1 MRGRPRVCPF
11 SVLQTNQQISTNQY
25 KVIGNNNMKKTAV
38 LALGGNAIIK
48 AGQKGT
54 ITEQFANTRDS
65 LGGVVELIRQGYALA
80 LTHGNGPQ
88 VGNLLRQ
95 QEAGET
101 VGIAP
106 LPLGVLNAATEG
118 TMGYMIE
125 QSLQNRLKKV
135 GIQKDVITIVS
146 QVVVDKN
153 DPSMLN
159 PTKYVGSTYF
169 TEEQAEQLRKEL
181 GWSLKEDSGK
191 GYRRVVPSPMP
202 KEIIPA
208 RIIQSIVDSGNIA
221 IAVGGGGIPIY
232 IEEDGTYEGVD
243 AVIDKDFASA
253 LLALEIKA
261 DLFVILTGV
270 DKVSINYGKEDQQDL
285 DVLTIEDAKK
295 HYADKQFPAG
305 SMGPKIL
312 AAIDFIERGGSEVL
326 ITSIDSIVDAFAGK
340 TGTRIVR

>member
-1 MRGRPRVCPF
+1 
-11 SVLQTNQQISTNQY
+11 
-25 KVIGNNNMKKTAV
+25 MKKTAV

-65 LGGVVELIRQGYALA
+65 LGGVVELISQGYALA
-80 LTHGNGPQ
+80 ITHGNGPQ

-95 QEAGET
+95 QEAGEKE
-101 VGIAP
+101 GIAP

-125 QSLQNRLKKV
+125 QSLQNRLRKI
-135 GIQKDVITIVS
+135 GINKDVITIIS

-159 PTKYVGSTYF
+159 PTKFVGSTYY
-169 TEEQAEQLRKEL
+169 TREQADQLHQDL
-181 GWSLKEDSGK
+181 GWTLKEDSGK
-191 GYRRVVPSPMP
+191 GYRRVVPSPLP
-202 KEIIPA
+202 KDIIPA
-208 RIIQSIVDSGNIA
+208 GIVKSIVDSGNIA
-221 IAVGGGGIPIY
+221 IAAGGGGIPIY
-232 IEEDGTYEGVD
+232 IEDDGSYEGVD

-270 DKVSINYGKEDQQDL
+270 EKVSINFGKPDQQDL
-285 DVLTIEDAKK
+285 ERLTVDEARK
-295 HYADKQFPAG
+295 HYDDKQFPAG
-305 SMGPKIL
+305 SMGPKIM

-326 ITSIDSIVDAFAGK
+326 ITSMEAIVEAFAGK
-340 TGTRIVR
+340 TGTRIVK